1 MSEDGKGIKSWGF
14 SYSSDEKS
22 LETPTRTVTPWASV
36 WHLQFSTR
44 LSQPLW
50 IPGCRADTSLCVQK
64 SLWKGSHQKI
74 PVKNTVLSIT
84 PFSVLPEP
92 LPWHR
97 HAGVTHL
104 MCDTPDMWHPHCV
117 THTPDMWHTWC
128 MTQTPDVWHP
138 WHVTHLASL
147 PAAAP
152 HTECGTQFHYS
163 SRTNITQT
171 LHTKAHINLCSKA
184 SVSLPL

>member
-128 MTQTPDVWHP
+128 MTNTPDVWHP
-138 WHVTHLASL
+138 WHHSLLQHLTLSGEL
-147 PAAAP
+147 SFTTAAGQISHKHYTQR
-152 HTECGTQFHYS
+152 HTLTFVQ
-163 SRTNITQT
+163 RP
-171 LHTKAHINLCSKA
+171 LC
-184 SVSLPL
+184 LYPFREWN